1 MAVLVTRPEKQ
12 GQALCQQLMEAGIA
26 CFHHPLL
33 DFQPGSQLPLLV
45 NELSRFDI
53 IVAVSQQAVAF
64 TQDYLSQHHI
74 SWPKNRDYL
83 AIGHKTA
90 SELSKVSGQK
100 VNYPSCSDSEHFLQL
115 APLQDIN
122 KKQIVILRG
131 NGGRELIFDTLLKRG
146 AIVEYREVYQRQ
158 WLEFEA
164 AQLIPLWQK
173 NRVDTV
179 VITSSGQLSFF
190 SAKIAA
196 VDPTWLYSLKLI
208 VPSARIAEEATA
220 IGFHFVTNTGSAAN
234 PDLLA
239 TLQPNIGR

>member
-1 MAVLVTRPEKQ
+1 MAVLVTRPEEQ
-12 GQALCQQLMEAGIA
+12 GQALCQQLMEAGIT
-26 CFHHPLL
+26 CFHHSLL
-33 DFQPGSQLPLLV
+33 DFQPGSQLSQLA

-53 IVAVSQQAVAF
+53 IVAISQQAVAF

-74 SWPKNRDYL
+74 SWPKSSDYL

-90 SELSKVSGQK
+90 SELSRVSGQK
-100 VNYPSCSDSEHFLQL
+100 VNYPQNSDSEHFLKL

-131 NGGRELIFDTLLKRG
+131 NGGRELIFDTLLERG

-158 WLEFEA
+158 YREFDA
-164 AQLIPLWQK
+164 ALLIPRWQN

-179 VITSSGQLSFF
+179 IITSSGQLGFF
-190 SAKIAA
+190 VSNIAA

-220 IGFHFVTNTGSAAN
+220 MGFHFVTNTGSAAN